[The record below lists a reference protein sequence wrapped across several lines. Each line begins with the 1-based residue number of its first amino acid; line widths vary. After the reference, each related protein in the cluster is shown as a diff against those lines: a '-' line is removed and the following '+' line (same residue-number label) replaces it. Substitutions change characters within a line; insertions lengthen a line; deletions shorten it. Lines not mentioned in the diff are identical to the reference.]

1 MPISIVANDT
11 RLEGRTPLS
20 TPGFIKLDVNEG
32 TPLEYF
38 FDRCRSIA
46 DTQGGIS
53 TLYIMAHDAESSFAG
68 DSVGGDGIVFCKEL
82 VNFRNV
88 DRFELLADKV
98 KHIVL
103 LICSRAATPF
113 DMHLIDVGDPEL
125 SRTFHGDGDELCRQ
139 MAIHAKAKV
148 TVARETQSYMAEEHC
163 TTFSGYEVYCEGDT
177 VDFGEWEGTI
187 VRYDATGRIIA
198 EWTNPRAWRDSHGVM
213 QDSRLEP
220 GT

>member
-20 TPGFIKLDVNEG
+20 TPSFMRLDVNEG

-38 FDRCRSIA
+38 FDRCSSIS
-46 DTQGGIS
+46 DVQGGIS
-53 TLYIMAHDAESSFAG
+53 TLYIMAHDAETSFAG
-68 DSVGGDGIVFCKEL
+68 SSIGGNGIVFCKEL

-103 LICSRAATPF
+103 LICSAAATPF
-113 DMHLIDVGDPEL
+113 DMHLIDVADPEL

-139 MAIHAKAKV
+139 MAIHSKAKV
-148 TVARETQSYMAEEHC
+148 TVARETQSYMAEEYC
-163 TTFSGYEVYCEGDT
+163 TTFAGFEVYCEGDT

-187 VRYDATGRIIA
+187 VQYGANGRILA
-198 EWTNPRAWRDSHGVM
+198 EWTNPREWRDSHGVIH
-213 QDSRLEP
+213 DPRLEP
-220 GT
+220 RT